1 MIGAKR
7 EGRKNEVYIFAMKSY
22 NLKPV
27 CGIINKYYKLYSN
40 QFKYKIK
47 KYS

>member
-22 NLKPV
+22 N
-27 CGIINKYYKLYSN
+27 IIYS
-40 QFKYKIK
+40 QFVVL
-47 KYS
+47 